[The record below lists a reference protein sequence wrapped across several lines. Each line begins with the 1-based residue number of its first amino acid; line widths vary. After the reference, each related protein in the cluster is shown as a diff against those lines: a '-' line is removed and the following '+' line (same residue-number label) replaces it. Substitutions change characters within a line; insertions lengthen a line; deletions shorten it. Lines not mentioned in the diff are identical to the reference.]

1 MSWKMSSNNGL
12 KKRTKLLACFCQA
25 IIPGHWNVPG
35 TKLLAWNEVLACR
48 WIDPKKQNRK
58 FNYDIECPPISI
70 KIHHPHCFHRAL
82 VGNVRPDG
90 KIKCSD
96 FCKWAICNPHTFH
109 HWNCYENSTAKTV
122 LNLANGLE
130 LKLLKIKSICLKSA
144 TQIGNQLLKIITQWK
159 IPCFSSKKS
168 KLTT

>member
-1 MSWKMSSNNGL
+1 MSYCKQCVTKHKLHEHLKTSNTKSNKSSRKQKQKNL
-12 KKRTKLLACFCQA
+12 LVCTKKTDTIVF
-25 IIPGHWNVPG
+25 
-35 TKLLAWNEVLACR
+35 
-48 WIDPKKQNRK
+48 KKQNRK

-109 HWNCYENSTAKTV
+109 HWNCYENGTAKRNCSKPCKWAWAKVTQNQV
-122 LNLANGLE
+122 NMP
-130 LKLLKIKSICLKSA
+130 KIGHTNWQSIVENHNSMKNSMLFK
-144 TQIGNQLLKIITQWK
+144 QKI
-159 IPCFSSKKS
+159 
-168 KLTT
+168 